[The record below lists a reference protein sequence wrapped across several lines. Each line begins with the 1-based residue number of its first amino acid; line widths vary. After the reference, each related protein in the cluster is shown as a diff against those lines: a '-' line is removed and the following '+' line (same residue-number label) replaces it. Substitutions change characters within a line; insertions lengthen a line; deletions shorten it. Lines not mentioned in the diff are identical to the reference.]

1 MPKLPALCSSP
12 QPGNP
17 CQHPYTCGTQH
28 QRWRNGQ
35 TRTHRIHSRVLSR
48 GDRGRSQAAGKVS
61 LDPAPPGITHPCYIS
76 DGQVPAAQPITT
88 FIPGSSQ
95 ADTAMSRSSVRS
107 SESIQFLW
115 FKSLPG
121 YGKLFYAV
129 SEREIQ
135 PGDIVLVPI
144 EDWRH
149 LDFLFKHAA
158 VYLGD
163 GEVIHFQG
171 RGDKNGVG
179 VASKQG
185 FEAMKKE
192 RGKYKIY
199 RKRGGIDLDEF
210 QSRVKEAM
218 NSEAKYHTVYN
229 NCIHFAL
236 WLLGLGNFYQELVE
250 ISREDGK
257 EEAMA
262 STSVRQYETTKFL
275 LHKRTPGHGEV
286 FDVVPEGEVQ
296 PGDILLFPTE
306 DSGSLGSFFRHAA
319 VYRGDGDVIHFQG
332 MAGKRDSGRVTME
345 DLEAMRRE
353 RGEWRIY
360 RKRGGIDRGDF
371 RRKVRE
377 AVNRD
382 SSADLPYNNCIHF
395 ALWLLGLDN
404 LYLQLV
410 EIPNEDA
417 EEGCEYDPH
426 QLSIWYPWKG
436 SEDITG
442 NLHQFLAQMELTHTR
457 PHPDI
462 AGAMYHDPMVW
473 QWLLHSEDDQP

>member
-1 MPKLPALCSSP
+1 M
-12 QPGNP
+12 
-17 CQHPYTCGTQH
+17 
-28 QRWRNGQ
+28 
-35 TRTHRIHSRVLSR
+35 
-48 GDRGRSQAAGKVS
+48 
-61 LDPAPPGITHPCYIS
+61 
-76 DGQVPAAQPITT
+76 
-88 FIPGSSQ
+88 
-95 ADTAMSRSSVRS
+95 
-107 SESIQFLW
+107 
-115 FKSLPG
+115 
-121 YGKLFYAV
+121 
-129 SEREIQ
+129 Q

-149 LDFLFKHAA
+149 LHFLFKHAA

-236 WLLGLGNFYQELVE
+236 WLLGLGNFYHKPVE
-250 ISREDGK
+250 IPREDGK

-262 STSVRQYETTKFL
+262 STSVRQYEMTKFL

-404 LYLQLV
+404 IYLQLV
-410 EIPNEDA
+410 EIPNE
-417 EEGCEYDPH
+417 GGRRRLC
-426 QLSIWYPWKG
+426 
-436 SEDITG
+436 
-442 NLHQFLAQMELTHTR
+442 
-457 PHPDI
+457 
-462 AGAMYHDPMVW
+462 GAP
-473 QWLLHSEDDQP
+473 